1 MKQKPIHMKQ
11 KRILILAVLSE
22 WLLIAMTVTAA
33 FSLESSFP
41 EPLQAYLAE
50 DAKRDYTSW
59 GWALTG
65 IAIANFVLNFVSSI
79 GLLFLRSWARIIYT
93 VTLLLSSI
101 LWLFLD
107 GPTIHSSI
115 GGFFGDLSLIAAGFL
130 ICLIWFSGLAPC
142 FNKHENP

>member
-1 MKQKPIHMKQ
+1 MKQ
-11 KRILILAVLSE
+11 KRILIVAVLSD
-22 WLLIAMTVTAA
+22 WLLIAIAATAA
-33 FSLESSFP
+33 FSLESSFT

-59 GWALTG
+59 EWALTG
-65 IAIANFVLNFVSSI
+65 IAIASFVLNFASSI
-79 GLLFLRSWARIIYT
+79 GLLFLRSWARILYT

-101 LWLFLD
+101 PWLFLD
-107 GPTIHSSI
+107 SPTIHSSI
-115 GGFFGDLSLIAAGFL
+115 GGFFGDLSLVAAGFL

>member
-1 MKQKPIHMKQ
+1 MKQ

-22 WLLIAMTVTAA
+22 WLLIAMAVTAA

-50 DAKRDYTSW
+50 EAKRDTTSW
-59 GWALTG
+59 EWALTG
-65 IAIANFVLNFVSSI
+65 IDIANFVLNFVSSI
-79 GLLFLRSWARIIYT
+79 GLLFLRSWARILYT

-101 LWLFLD
+101 LWLFFD

-115 GGFFGDLSLIAAGFL
+115 DGLFSDLSLIAAGFL

>member
-79 GLLFLRSWARIIYT
+79 GLLFLRSWARILYT

-142 FNKHENP
+142 FDKHKNP